1 MIITSYGLIVF
12 QLILFIGVVAPK
24 SSEVVSESK
33 RAHMLGFSYASPR
46 TLRRAEV
53 SI

>member
-12 QLILFIGVVAPK
+12 QLILFIGVIAPK
-24 SSEVVSESK
+24 SSEAVSESK
-33 RAHMLGFSYASPR
+33 RAHMLGFSFAPR
-46 TLRRAEV
+46 ILRRSEV